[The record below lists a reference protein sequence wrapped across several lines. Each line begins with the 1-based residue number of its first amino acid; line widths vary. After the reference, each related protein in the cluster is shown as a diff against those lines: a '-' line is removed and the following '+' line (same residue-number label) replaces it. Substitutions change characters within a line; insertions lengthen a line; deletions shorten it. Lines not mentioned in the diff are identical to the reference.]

1 MSEERPSPDEGLSE
15 LPGVAALAMM
25 GTSIALCE
33 ALGIWGGLWVN
44 SHGLRAPWGLILG
57 IVLGTV
63 VAVLSVIRQ
72 VRQYL

>member
-1 MSEERPSPDEGLSE
+1 MSEERPEPDTTSTQ
-15 LPGVAALAMM
+15 LPGAAALAMM

-33 ALGIWGGLWVN
+33 ALGIGGGLWVDR
-44 SHGLRAPWGLILG
+44 HGLSAPWGLILG